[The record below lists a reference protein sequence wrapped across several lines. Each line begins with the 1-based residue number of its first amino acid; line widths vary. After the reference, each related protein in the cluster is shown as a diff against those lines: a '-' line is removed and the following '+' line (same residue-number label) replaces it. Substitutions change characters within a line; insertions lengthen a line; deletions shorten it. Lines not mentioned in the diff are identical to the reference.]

1 MTEYNKENVK
11 LSYQLNK
18 LKAAIRKQAKGTF
31 IIITKMF
38 DRDELP
44 LNKSET
50 QRHYQNEPKW
60 GLFTQ

>member
-18 LKAAIRKQAKGTF
+18 LKAAIRKQAEGTL

-38 DRDELP
+38 DELP
-44 LNKSET
+44 LNKSEI

-60 GLFTQ
+60 RLFTE

>member
-1 MTEYNKENVK
+1 MSEYNKENVK

-44 LNKSET
+44 LNKSEI

>member
-18 LKAAIRKQAKGTF
+18 LKAAIRKQAEGTL

-38 DRDELP
+38 DGDELP
-44 LNKSET
+44 LNKSEI

-60 GLFTQ
+60 RLFTE

>member
-11 LSYQLNK
+11 LSYRLNK
-18 LKAAIRKQAKGTF
+18 LKAAIRKQAEGTL

-38 DRDELP
+38 DELP
-44 LNKSET
+44 LNKSEI

-60 GLFTQ
+60 RLFTE